1 MLHVDIPT
9 REDLERLITARG
21 TACVTIY
28 LPTTPVTPEAAG
40 DRIAL
45 GNLAS
50 AALDQLR
57 AADHDRQAV
66 ERIDEQLTDLVEDD
80 AFWAYQANSLAIFA
94 TPDNVSTFRLGNRL
108 PESIEVADRF
118 RVKPLM
124 RAVTAG
130 QHAFVLALAQGSVR
144 LVEVTADLPATD
156 VRVPDLPRDLS
167 DAVGRG
173 SLDSRSPRGR
183 IQGSEGKKVR
193 LGQFARAVDAAL
205 RDLLGGR
212 NTPLILAAAPPLDSI
227 FRQACTYPHLAAQGI
242 EGNPEATANHD
253 LAAAARGVL
262 DQIHAERIATFAET
276 FEARSKQ
283 QRTTT
288 DVAHAAKAAVY
299 GAIAEIAVDIDTA
312 TPGYLDEEDGSVT
325 FAETASA
332 DTHGVVDQI
341 AGQALLKGARLLA
354 LRREEIPGRGDLAA
368 ILRYPF

>member
-21 TACVTIY
+21 AACVTIY

-45 GNLAS
+45 GNLAR

-66 ERIDEQLTDLVEDD
+66 ESIDEQLTDLVEDD

-94 TPDNVSTFRLGNRL
+94 TPDNLSTFRLGNRL
-108 PESIEVADRF
+108 TESIEVADRF

-124 RAVTAG
+124 RAATAG
-130 QHAFVLALAQGSVR
+130 QHAFVLALAQGSTR
-144 LVEVTADLPATD
+144 LVEVTADLPAAQ

-173 SLDSRSPRGR
+173 SLESRSPRGR
-183 IQGSEGKKVR
+183 IQGSEGKKLR
-193 LGQFARAVDAAL
+193 MSQYARAVDAAL

-212 NTPLILAAAPPLDSI
+212 DTPLILAAGPPLDSI
-227 FRQACTYPHLAAQGI
+227 FRQACSYPHLAAPGI
-242 EGNPEATANHD
+242 EGNPETTSDHD
-253 LAAAARGVL
+253 LAMAARDVL
-262 DQIHAERIATFAET
+262 DRIHAERIGAFAET
-276 FEARSKQ
+276 FEARARQ

-288 DVAHAAKAAVY
+288 DVAQAAKAAVY
-299 GAIAEIAVDIDTA
+299 GAIAEIAVDIDT
-312 TPGYLDEEDGSVT
+312 TIPGYLDEEDGSLS

-341 AGQALLKGARLLA
+341 AGQALLKGARVLA
-354 LRREEIPGRGDLAA
+354 LRREEIPGGGDLAA
-368 ILRYPF
+368 ILRYSF

>member
-21 TACVTIY
+21 PACVTIY
-28 LPTTPVTPEAAG
+28 VPTTPVTSEADG

-45 GNLAS
+45 GNLARD
-50 AALDQLR
+50 ALEQLR
-57 AADHDRQAV
+57 AADHERQAV
-66 ERIDEQLTDLVEDD
+66 ASLDEQLNDLIEDD
-80 AFWAYQANSLAIFA
+80 VFWAYQANSLAIFA
-94 TPDNVSTFRLGNRL
+94 TPDNVSTFRLANRL

-144 LVEVTADLPATD
+144 LVEVTADLPAAE
-156 VRVPDLPRDLS
+156 VRVPDLPKDLS

-173 SLDSRSPRGR
+173 SLESRSPRGR

-193 LGQFARAVDAAL
+193 MSQYARAVDAAL

-212 NTPLILAAAPPLDSI
+212 DTPLILAGAPPLDSI
-227 FRQACTYPHLAAQGI
+227 FRQACSYPHLLEPGI
-242 EGNPEATANHD
+242 EGNPEATSNHD
-253 LAAAARGVL
+253 LAAAARGLL
-262 DQIHAERIATFAET
+262 DGIQAERIGDFAEK

-288 DVAHAAKAAVY
+288 DVAHAAKAAIY
-299 GAIAEIAVDIDTA
+299 GAIAEIAVDIDA
-312 TPGYLDEEDGSVT
+312 PTPGYLDEEDGSVI

-341 AGQALLKGARLLA
+341 AGQALLKGARVLA
-354 LRREEIPGRGDLAA
+354 LRREEIPGNGDLAA